1 MAAEASPPSCS
12 SLPSLLGH
20 KMANQQHLVHLHH
33 LPYHHQHQATRLPIL
48 AIRRIDQKLSKCDQH
63 DNPTVYVG
71 SFRSNLKAMRNKN
84 CVFLF
89 LFLIKTFPTS
99 VSQISSV
106 TGAHDPIPNCLW
118 PLLSS
123 ITHLSRLPMPCSIQ
137 MKKNL
142 ANAFSISIF
151 YF

>member
-1 MAAEASPPSCS
+1 MRKCFYGYSQNTTGPLYCPNSTLCT
-12 SLPSLLGH
+12 
-20 KMANQQHLVHLHH
+20 VHVGNF
-33 LPYHHQHQATRLPIL
+33 QSNFK
-48 AIRRIDQKLSKCDQH
+48 AI
-63 DNPTVYVG
+63 
-71 SFRSNLKAMRNKN
+71 RNKN

-89 LFLIKTFPTS
+89 VFLIKTFPTS

-106 TGAHDPIPNCLW
+106 TGAHDPIPNRLW

-142 ANAFSISIF
+142 ANFFFILIF
-151 YF
+151 FILKWETSKRQFGAQQSLSQCHSESHLTLI